1 MENTLDIQITLND
14 VPSAKLS
21 AEEFIKKYCSNCGT
35 QRCEGV
41 GTEWFEG
48 CMYKELLKT
57 EAQHNDEL

>member
-1 MENTLDIQITLND
+1 MENTLND